1 MYVLMQIYPDL
12 RSHGALRRAR
22 GQQGGMIGVATCS
35 IGWFVLLRPSQ
46 GRDVLLLVAPCL
58 SLLPNFVFQI
68 QETAMAAG
76 APRWRRYFRD
86 APPQVGDEQVGG
98 WSHAQLIRMD
108 RFRARLLRA
117 FKRGKESRQAATAT
131 YTPESGRQRA

>member
-1 MYVLMQIYPDL
+1 MFYFLSRP
-12 RSHGALRRAR
+12 ALAYCRTSFSKSTRQPWAADAAR
-22 GQQGGMIGVATCS
+22 WQQ
-35 IGWFVLLRPSQ
+35 
-46 GRDVLLLVAPCL
+46 
-58 SLLPNFVFQI
+58 
-68 QETAMAAG
+68 
-76 APRWRRYFRD
+76 YFRD